1 MKFEEKDISF
11 ASLVLRGS
19 VGLTFFFAGI
29 NKILNFSE
37 RTSGIV
43 GAFKETWLPEFLV
56 SVFAYPLPFI
66 EFVLGL
72 LAIIGLFTRP
82 VFYILGILMLTLNF
96 GLLVQGNY
104 ETAARNLPYFIL
116 IAANLILLKYNRF
129 SLDGMFWGRKEKVA

>member
-19 VGLTFFFAGI
+19 VGLTFFFAGL
-29 NKILNFSE
+29 NKIVAYTE
-37 RTSGIV
+37 RTRGIIE
-43 GAFKETWLPEFLV
+43 GFKESWLPEFLV
-56 SVFAYPLPFI
+56 SAFAYPLPFV
-66 EFVLGL
+66 EFIGGL
-72 LAIIGLFTRP
+72 LVLLGLFTRP